1 MRSWFIVHFQP
12 LEKYPPVINFIRFVQ
27 GQPDFKNDLQVIS
40 THPGKETINFSNVP
54 VHRVVKWGK
63 RSRIQRLFFYASFN
77 LRSLFL
83 LIRHRPEKVLYYETL
98 SAFGPWFYKKYINS
112 KAELYIHYHEY
123 ISSKEYEQG
132 MVMTRRLH
140 EKEKQLYPV
149 ASWISHTNNDRM
161 QLFLKD
167 IGSRYNYTYIM
178 PNYPSASWKEKAAA
192 VERNKGG
199 RIAFVY
205 VGALSL
211 STMHTREMAEFVA
224 RHQDECFW
232 DIYSDN
238 HNEEV
243 IAFLKTLNAPNIH
256 FKGAVAYDDLPLV
269 LPKYDVGVILYNGN
283 TPNYEYNAPNKFF
296 EYYICGLNVWFGQG
310 MKGMIPYIKA
320 DSKPVVELVNFDH
333 LTIPVRERAVRIE
346 HLPEAAYTAENV
358 YLSLWKCLKG

>member
-1 MRSWFIVHFQP
+1 
-12 LEKYPPVINFIRFVQ
+12 
-27 GQPDFKNDLQVIS
+27 
-40 THPGKETINFSNVP
+40 
-54 VHRVVKWGK
+54 
-63 RSRIQRLFFYASFN
+63 
-77 LRSLFL
+77 
-83 LIRHRPEKVLYYETL
+83 
-98 SAFGPWFYKKYINS
+98 
-112 KAELYIHYHEY
+112 
-123 ISSKEYEQG
+123 
-132 MVMTRRLH
+132 
-140 EKEKQLYPV
+140 
-149 ASWISHTNNDRM
+149 
-161 QLFLKD
+161 
-167 IGSRYNYTYIM
+167 
-178 PNYPSASWKEKAAA
+178 
-192 VERNKGG
+192 
-199 RIAFVY
+199 
-205 VGALSL
+205 
-211 STMHTREMAEFVA
+211 MAEFVA